1 MVSKPMSYNETAINE
16 VLSLAI
22 EHHQKRNFSEAEK
35 LYRAILQAAPNHPD
49 ANYNFGILA
58 LDMGYAKESIP
69 FFETAIKSH
78 PLVESYYLGY
88 MDAYK
93 MIEAHE
99 KSLFASSKALC
110 QTSLKTIQK
119 ELDKWSKLHNK
130 QRHKEA
136 EKISRE
142 MIKKYPKIGMTW
154 KTLGITLVDT
164 EQYIESLCISKTA
177 LKLLPDDPE
186 IPYNIGI
193 AFQLLGMLKAATI
206 CYSRAID
213 IKPDYLEAHN
223 NLGTV
228 LQKQGNF
235 AEGIACYEKALSIKS
250 DTYRV
255 HNNLGFALSNQGM
268 FIEADGYFNKA
279 LELESDFEGAFSNLL
294 FSLNYHPDKSAEE
307 IYEAYEEYNKRF
319 VLPFSRYHKGHVN
332 VKNPNRR
339 LKVGYVSGDFNL
351 HAVRFFL
358 EPLLANHNHMAVE
371 VYAYAELTKE
381 DEMSQKYKSYCE
393 HWIPTAGMSD
403 DALAEKMREDEIDI
417 LVDLAGQTNGNR
429 LEVFARKPAPVSLS
443 WLGYAYTSGV
453 SAIDYYL
460 SDEVSVP
467 LGSEH
472 LFAEKPWRMDQS
484 SLVYSPAVGMGE
496 VNPLPALEK
505 GYITFG
511 TLTRSIRVNH
521 RTIKVWAELLKRVPN
536 SKLIINSKDY
546 TTSAMQEKLA
556 ERFKEHGIDKERLE
570 IGYRSP
576 PWDVLR
582 KIDIGVDCFPH
593 NSGTTLFETLYMG
606 IPYVTLLGRPSVGRL
621 GSSILHGL
629 GRDEW
634 IANSEEE
641 YIEKLVAI
649 AGDIPA
655 LTRLRTGL
663 RDEMRQ
669 SILMDGAGFARKVE
683 EAYKEMF
690 TLWCEEQK

>member
-1 MVSKPMSYNETAINE
+1 MSYNETAINE

-22 EHHQKRNFSEAEK
+22 EHHQKGSFSEAEK
-35 LYRAILQAAPNHPD
+35 LYRAILQASPNHPD

-69 FFETAIKSH
+69 LFETAIKSR
-78 PLVESYYLGY
+78 PLVEAYYLGY
-88 MDAYK
+88 IDAYK

-99 KSLFASSKALC
+99 KSLSTSSKTPY
-110 QTSLKTIQK
+110 QTSLKPIQK
-119 ELDKWSKLHNK
+119 ELEKWAKLHK
-130 QRHKEA
+130 KHLHKEA
-136 EKISRE
+136 EKISRA
-142 MIKKYPKIGMTW
+142 MIKKYPEIGMAW
-154 KTLGITLVDT
+154 KTLGIILVDT
-164 EQYIESLCISKTA
+164 EQYIESLCINKTA

-193 AFQLLGMLKAATI
+193 AFQLLGMLRAASI
-206 CYSRAID
+206 CYGRAID
-213 IKPDYLEAHN
+213 MKPDYLEAHN

-235 AEGIACYEKALSIKS
+235 AEGIACYETALSIKS
-250 DTYRV
+250 DTYKV
-255 HNNLGFALSNQGM
+255 QNNLGFAFSNQGM
-268 FIEADGYFNKA
+268 FIEADKYFNKA
-279 LELESDFEGAFSNLL
+279 LELESDFEGAFSNIL

-319 VLPFSRYHKGHVN
+319 VLPFSQYHRSHTN
-332 VKNPNRR
+332 VKDPKRR

-351 HAVRFFL
+351 HSVRFFL
-358 EPLLANHNHMAVE
+358 EPLLANHSHMAVE

-381 DEMSQKYKSYCE
+381 DEMTQKYKTYCD

-403 DALAEKMREDEIDI
+403 DDLAEKIREDEIDI

-429 LEVFARKPAPVSLS
+429 LAVFARKPAPVSLS
-443 WLGYAYTSGV
+443 WLGYGYTSGV

-460 SDEVSVP
+460 TDEVSVP

-472 LFAEKPWRMDQS
+472 LFAETPWRMDQS
-484 SLVYSPAVGMGE
+484 SFVYSPAAGMGE

-521 RTIKVWAELLKRVPN
+521 RTIKVWAELLKRVPH
-536 SKLIINSKDY
+536 SKLIVNSKDY

-576 PWDVLR
+576 PWDVFR

-606 IPYVTLLGRPSVGRL
+606 IPYVTLLDRPSVGRL

-641 YIEKLVAI
+641 YIEKLVTI
-649 AGDIPA
+649 AGDLPA
-655 LTRLRTGL
+655 LALLRTEL

-669 SILMDGAGFARKVE
+669 SILMDSAGFTRKIE
-683 EAYKEMF
+683 EAYQKMF
-690 TLWCEEQK
+690 TLWCEEQE

>member
-1 MVSKPMSYNETAINE
+1 MSYNETAINE

-22 EHHQKRNFSEAEK
+22 EQHQKGSFSEAEK
-35 LYRAILQAAPNHPD
+35 LYRAVLQAAPNHPD

-69 FFETAIKSH
+69 FFETAIKSQ
-78 PLVESYYLGY
+78 PLVEAYYLGY
-88 MDAYK
+88 IDAYK

-99 KSLFASSKALC
+99 KNLSASSQAPSQVSMKP
-110 QTSLKTIQK
+110 IQK
-119 ELDKWSKLHNK
+119 ELGKWSKLHNK

-142 MIKKYPKIGMTW
+142 MIKKYPKIGTAW
-154 KTLGITLVDT
+154 KTLGITLIET
-164 EQYIESLCISKTA
+164 KQYIESLCINKTA
-177 LKLLPDDPE
+177 IKLLSEDYE
-186 IPYNIGI
+186 IPYNMGV
-193 AFQLLGMLKAATI
+193 AFQLLGMLKAAAI
-206 CYSRAID
+206 CYGRAID
-213 IKPDYLEAHN
+213 MKPDYLEAHN

-228 LQKQGNF
+228 LQKQGNV
-235 AEGIACYEKALSIKS
+235 AEGIASYEKALSIKS
-250 DTYRV
+250 DICKV
-255 HNNLGFALSNQGM
+255 HNNIGFALSNQGM
-268 FIEADGYFNKA
+268 FVEADGYFNKA
-279 LELESDFEGAFSNLL
+279 LELESNFEGAFSNIL

-307 IYEAYEEYNKRF
+307 IYEAYKEYSKRF
-319 VLPFSRYHKGHVN
+319 VVPFSRYHKSHTN
-332 VKNPNRR
+332 VQNPNRR

-358 EPLLANHNHMAVE
+358 EPLLANHNHKVVE

-381 DEMSQKYKSYCE
+381 DEMTQKYKSYCD
-393 HWIPTAGMSD
+393 HWIPTAGMSN
-403 DALAEKMREDEIDI
+403 DALAEKIREDEIDI
-417 LVDLAGQTNGNR
+417 LVDLAGQTAGNR

-443 WLGYAYTSGV
+443 WLGYGYTTGV

-472 LFAEKPWRMDQS
+472 FFAEKPWRMDQPS
-484 SLVYSPAVGMGE
+484 FAYSPAVGMGE

-505 GYITFG
+505 GYVTFG
-511 TLTRSIRVNH
+511 TLTRAIRVNH
-521 RTIKVWAELLKRVPN
+521 RTIKAWAEVLKRIPN

-546 TTSAMQEKLA
+546 QTSAMKEKLA

-634 IANSEEE
+634 IAKSEEE
-641 YIEKLVAI
+641 YVEKLVAI
-649 AGDIPA
+649 AGDLPA
-655 LTRLRTGL
+655 LSQLRAGL

-669 SILMDGAGFARKVE
+669 SILMDGPGFARKVE
-683 EAYKEMF
+683 EAYQKMF
-690 TLWCEEQK
+690 TIWCEEQK

>member
-1 MVSKPMSYNETAINE
+1 MSYNETAINE

-22 EHHQKRNFSEAEK
+22 EHHQKRSFSEAEK
-35 LYRAILQAAPNHPD
+35 LYRAILQASPNHPD

-69 FFETAIKSH
+69 LFETAIKTH
-78 PLVESYYLGY
+78 PLAEAYYLGY
-88 MDAYK
+88 IDAYK

-99 KSLFASSKALC
+99 KSLFASPKALC
-110 QTSLKTIQK
+110 QTSLKPIQK
-119 ELDKWSKLHNK
+119 ELDKWSKLHK
-130 QRHKEA
+130 KHLHKEA
-136 EKISRE
+136 EKISRV
-142 MIKKYPKIGMTW
+142 MIKKYPKIGMAW
-154 KTLGITLVDT
+154 KTLGITLIDT
-164 EQYIESLCISKTA
+164 EQYIESLCINKTA
-177 LKLLPDDPE
+177 FKLLQDDPE

-193 AFQLLGMLKAATI
+193 AFQLLGMLKAAAI

-213 IKPDYLEAHN
+213 MKPDYLEAHN

-235 AEGIACYEKALSIKS
+235 AEGIASYEKALSIKS
-250 DTYRV
+250 DTYKV

-279 LELESDFEGAFSNLL
+279 LELESDFEGAFSNIL

-307 IYEAYEEYNKRF
+307 IYEAYKEYNKRF
-319 VLPFSRYHKGHVN
+319 VLPFSRYHRSHAN
-332 VKNPNRR
+332 VKNSNRR

-351 HAVRFFL
+351 HSVRFFL
-358 EPLLANHNHMAVE
+358 EPLLANHNHMTVE

-381 DEMSQKYKSYCE
+381 DEMSQKYKSYCD
-393 HWIPTAGMSD
+393 HWVPTAGMSD
-403 DALAEKMREDEIDI
+403 DALAEKIREDEIDI

-443 WLGYAYTSGV
+443 WLGYGYTTGV

-472 LFAEKPWRMDQS
+472 LFAETPWRMDQS
-484 SLVYSPAVGMGE
+484 SFVYSPAVGMGE
-496 VNPLPALEK
+496 VNRLPALEK
-505 GYITFG
+505 GYVTFG

-521 RTIKVWAELLKRVPN
+521 RTIKVWAELLKRVPH

-546 TTSAMQEKLA
+546 ITSAMKEKLA
-556 ERFKEHGIDKERLE
+556 ERFKEYGINKERLE

-621 GSSILHGL
+621 GSSILHSL

-641 YIEKLVAI
+641 YVEKLVAI
-649 AGDIPA
+649 ASDLPA
-655 LTRLRTGL
+655 LALLRTEL

-669 SILMDGAGFARKVE
+669 SMLMDGAGFAHKVE
-683 EAYKEMF
+683 EAYQKMF
-690 TLWCEEQK
+690 TLWCEK

>member
-1 MVSKPMSYNETAINE
+1 MSYNEAAINE

-22 EHHQKRNFSEAEK
+22 EHHQKRNFSDAEK
-35 LYRAILQAAPNHPD
+35 LYRAILQASPNHPD

-69 FFETAIKSH
+69 FFETAINNR
-78 PLVESYYLGY
+78 PLVEAYYLGY
-88 MDAYK
+88 IDAYK
-93 MIEAHE
+93 IIEAHE
-99 KSLFASSKALC
+99 KNISASSKISS
-110 QTSLKTIQK
+110 QTSIKLIQK
-119 ELDKWSKLHNK
+119 ELGKWSKLHNK
-130 QRHKEA
+130 GNHKEA

-142 MIKKYPKIGMTW
+142 MIKKYPKVGMAW
-154 KTLGITLVDT
+154 KTLGITLIDK
-164 EQYIESLCISKTA
+164 EQYIESLCINKTA
-177 LKLLPDDPE
+177 LKLLPEDHE
-186 IPYNIGI
+186 IPYNIGV
-193 AFQLLGMLKAATI
+193 AFQLLGMLKAAAI
-206 CYSRAID
+206 AYSRAID
-213 IKPDYLEAHN
+213 MKPDYLEAHN

-228 LQKQGNF
+228 LQKQGDF
-235 AEGIACYEKALSIKS
+235 AGGIAAYEKALSIKS
-250 DTYRV
+250 DTYKV
-255 HNNLGFALSNQGM
+255 HNNIGFALSNQGM

-294 FSLNYHPDKSAEE
+294 FSLNYHPDKSPEE
-307 IYEAYEEYNKRF
+307 IYEAYKEYNKRF
-319 VLPFSRYHKGHVN
+319 VLPFSKYHKTHNN
-332 VKNPNRR
+332 VKNSNRR

-351 HAVRFFL
+351 HSVRFFL
-358 EPLLANHNHMAVE
+358 EPLLANHNHTAVE

-381 DEMSQKYKSYCE
+381 DEMSQKYKSYCD
-393 HWIPTAGMSD
+393 HWIPTAGMSN
-403 DALAEKMREDEIDI
+403 DALAEKIREDEIDI
-417 LVDLAGQTNGNR
+417 LVDLSGQTAGNR

-443 WLGYAYTSGV
+443 WLGYGYTTGV

-460 SDEVSVP
+460 TDEVSVP

-472 LFAEKPWRMDQS
+472 LFAEKPWRMDQPS
-484 SLVYSPAVGMGE
+484 FVYSPAAGMGE

-505 GYITFG
+505 GYVTFG

-521 RTIKVWAELLKRVPN
+521 RTIKAWAELLKRVPD

-546 TTSAMQEKLA
+546 QTSAMQEKLA
-556 ERFKEHGIDKERLE
+556 ERFREHEIDKERLE

-582 KIDIGVDCFPH
+582 SIDIGVDCFPH

-649 AGDIPA
+649 SGDIPA
-655 LTRLRTGL
+655 LSQLRAGL

-669 SILMDGAGFARKVE
+669 SKLMDGAGFARKVE
-683 EAYKEMF
+683 EAYQKMF

>member
-1 MVSKPMSYNETAINE
+1 MVSKPMNYNETAIIK

-22 EHHQKRNFSEAEK
+22 EHHQNGNFLEAEK
-35 LYRAILQAAPNHPD
+35 LYRAILQASPNHPD

-58 LDMGYAKESIP
+58 LDMGYPKESIP
-69 FFETAIKSH
+69 FFESAIKSH
-78 PLVESYYLGY
+78 PLVETYYLGY
-88 MDAYK
+88 IDAHK

-99 KSLFASSKALC
+99 KNLSALPKEPS
-110 QTSLKTIQK
+110 QNSMKSIQK
-119 ELDKWSKLHNK
+119 ELDKWSKLNNK
-130 QRHKEA
+130 LQHKEA

-142 MIKKYPKIGMTW
+142 MIKKYPKVGMAW
-154 KTLGITLVDT
+154 KMLGISLINT
-164 EQYIESLCISKTA
+164 EQYVESLCINKTA
-177 LKLLPDDPE
+177 LKLLPEDPE
-186 IPYNIGI
+186 IPYNMGI
-193 AFQLLGMLKAATI
+193 AFQLLSMSKAATL
-206 CYSRAID
+206 CYRKAID
-213 IKPDYLEAHN
+213 MRPDYLEAHN

-228 LQKQGNF
+228 LQKQGDF
-235 AEGIACYEKALSIKS
+235 AGGIASYEKALSIKS
-250 DTYRV
+250 DTYKV

-268 FIEADGYFNKA
+268 FLEADSYFNKA
-279 LELESDFEGAFSNLL
+279 LESESDFEGAFSNLL

-307 IYEAYEEYNKRF
+307 IYEAYKEYNKRF
-319 VLPFSRYHKGHVN
+319 ALPFSRYHKSHTN
-332 VKNPNRR
+332 VKNLNRR

-358 EPLLANHNHMAVE
+358 EPLLANHNHAVVE
-371 VYAYAELTKE
+371 VFAYAELKKE
-381 DEMSQKYKSYCE
+381 DEMSQKYKSYCN
-393 HWIPTAGMSD
+393 HWIPMAGMSN
-403 DALAEKMREDEIDI
+403 DALAEKIREDAIDI
-417 LVDLAGQTNGNR
+417 LVDLSGQTAGNR

-443 WLGYAYTSGV
+443 WLGYGYTSGI

-460 SDEVSVP
+460 TDEVSVP
-467 LGSEH
+467 LESEH

-484 SLVYSPAVGMGE
+484 SFVYSPAAGMGE
-496 VNPLPALEK
+496 VNSLPALEK
-505 GYITFG
+505 GYVTFG

-521 RTIKVWAELLKRVPN
+521 RTIKVWAELLKHVPH

-546 TTSAMQEKLA
+546 QTSAMKEKLA

-634 IANSEEE
+634 IAKNEEE

-649 AGDIPA
+649 ASNLPA
-655 LTRLRTGL
+655 LAALRVGL
-663 RDEMRQ
+663 RDEMCQ
-669 SILMDGAGFARKVE
+669 SILMDGQGFARKVE
-683 EAYKEMF
+683 EVYQKMF